1 MLVGHV
7 AVGFAVKPFSPRLSL
22 GLAVFAAMLADVLWC
37 VLMLAGVEHVQ
48 FTGGHGAANYLVAT
62 DIAWSHSLATGVAYG
77 VLVALLYWRR
87 SNVWRA
93 AWILAAVVVSHWML
107 DTIAHRPDMPFAPGV
122 TARVGLGLWTSVPA
136 TLILEGGFWAA
147 ALVFFV
153 RTRSARRRMAPV
165 VLWGVAALLTLAWYN
180 NIAGPPPPDPRS
192 APVASLVFFT
202 LIIAWA
208 YWVDRLYSVERVVGK
223 NRPETTTAAHAVDA
237 KQEHPHS

>member
-1 MLVGHV
+1 M
-7 AVGFAVKPFSPRLSL
+7 
-22 GLAVFAAMLADVLWC
+22 
-37 VLMLAGVEHVQ
+37 
-48 FTGGHGAANYLVAT
+48 
-62 DIAWSHSLATGVAYG
+62 
-77 VLVALLYWRR
+77 ALLYWRR
-87 SNVWRA
+87 SNASRA
-93 AWILAAVVVSHWML
+93 AWILAAAVVSHWML
-107 DTIAHRPDMPFAPGV
+107 DAIAHRPDMPFAPGV

-136 TLILEGGFWAA
+136 TVIVEGGFWVA

-180 NIAGPPPPDPRS
+180 NIAGPPPPNPRS

-223 NRPETTTAAHAVDA
+223 NRPEATTAAHAVDA